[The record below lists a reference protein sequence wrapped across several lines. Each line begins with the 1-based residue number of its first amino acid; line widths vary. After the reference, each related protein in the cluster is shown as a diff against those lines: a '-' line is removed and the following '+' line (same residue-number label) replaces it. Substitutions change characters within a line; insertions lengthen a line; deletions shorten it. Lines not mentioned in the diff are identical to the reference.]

1 MVANN
6 YRALRFMREE
16 IGDRLTPEAVL
27 ALHKVITDGTL
38 DEQAAAGRLQLPG
51 EERVAVFYRDE
62 DKDAIHRPP
71 PAETLPE
78 RMEMLCDFA
87 NESED
92 SSRFVPP
99 VVRAIL
105 VHFWLSYDHPF
116 LDGNGRTARI
126 LFFWVMRNRG
136 YELADYLPIS
146 RLLRAAPA
154 QYARAFLEV
163 ETDGGDTTYFLLHQL
178 RTIEKAIEDL
188 DGYLGRK
195 RDELRDVRRMLDD
208 VNGLNGRQ
216 IVLLTHAIKHPDH
229 DYTIGGHA
237 LSHRVTHETAR
248 ADLGGLADRGLL
260 TRHRRGRS
268 LRVPSRTRPAGAT
281 ERIRRV
287 SANDAYAKAGVD
299 QGAAD
304 SAVAGLVRA
313 LGAIQLDRPSAQV
326 PLPGHY
332 ASVIKLDE
340 RTGIALSTDGV
351 GTKLVLA
358 EQLGRFDTVGIDC
371 VAMNV
376 NDVICVG
383 AEPLAMLDYIAI
395 EQADPAVCEE
405 IGVGLARGAEQAGI
419 EIPGGELA
427 QLGQLV
433 RGVDVSGAC
442 FGTVALEEIVDGS
455 AVVPGDVVIGLPST
469 GLHSNG
475 YTLARSALAEI
486 PLDDE
491 RLGRP
496 LGDVLLEPTEIYV
509 KPIVE
514 LLRSEVDVRG
524 LAHITSG
531 GTKNLL
537 RLAAEVGYEIDNPL
551 PVPPV
556 FGLIQEHGAVSDEE
570 MSEVFNMG
578 CGFCV
583 VVPEGDAEAA
593 LSLLR
598 SHYPAARPIGRAT
611 DGPRRIL

>member
-1 MVANN
+1 M
-6 YRALRFMREE
+6 
-16 IGDRLTPEAVL
+16 
-27 ALHKVITDGTL
+27 
-38 DEQAAAGRLQLPG
+38 
-51 EERVAVFYRDE
+51 
-62 DKDAIHRPP
+62 
-71 PAETLPE
+71 
-78 RMEMLCDFA
+78 
-87 NESED
+87 
-92 SSRFVPP
+92 
-99 VVRAIL
+99 
-105 VHFWLSYDHPF
+105 
-116 LDGNGRTARI
+116 
-126 LFFWVMRNRG
+126 
-136 YELADYLPIS
+136 
-146 RLLRAAPA
+146 
-154 QYARAFLEV
+154 
-163 ETDGGDTTYFLLHQL
+163 
-178 RTIEKAIEDL
+178 
-188 DGYLGRK
+188 
-195 RDELRDVRRMLDD
+195 
-208 VNGLNGRQ
+208 
-216 IVLLTHAIKHPDH
+216 
-229 DYTIGGHA
+229 
-237 LSHRVTHETAR
+237 
-248 ADLGGLADRGLL
+248 
-260 TRHRRGRS
+260 
-268 LRVPSRTRPAGAT
+268 
-281 ERIRRV
+281 
-287 SANDAYAKAGVD
+287 SASDAYAKAGVD

-313 LGAIQLDRPSAQV
+313 LGAIRLGRPSAQV

-332 ASVIKLDE
+332 ASVIKIDE

-358 EQLGRFDTVGIDC
+358 EQLGRFDTIGIDC

-395 EQADPAVCEE
+395 EKADPAVCEE

-442 FGTVALEEIVDGS
+442 FGTVALDAIVDGS
-455 AVVPGDVVIGLPST
+455 AVEPGDVVIGLPST

-486 PLDDE
+486 SLEDD

-514 LLRSEVDVRG
+514 LLRSEVEVRG

-537 RLAAEVGYEIDNPL
+537 RLAAEVGYEIDDPL

-556 FGLIQEHGAVSDEE
+556 FELIQDLGGVSDEE
-570 MSEVFNMG
+570 MSEVFNLG

-583 VVPEGDAEAA
+583 VVPAGDEAA
-593 LSLLR
+593 ALDLLR
-598 SHYPAARPIGRAT
+598 AHYPAAKRIGRAT
-611 DGPRRIL
+611 EGPPRIL